1 MTRKGTSFSE
11 KQLLECGGK
20 KLDLSTPAVM
30 GVLNITPDSFYDGGK
45 NTDFKTIENSLDE
58 MIREGASIIDIGGTS
73 TRPGAP
79 EVSKK
84 LEWER
89 IEPVLRFV
97 LKTYPEMIVS
107 IDTYRSQ
114 IAEKAMEAGVH
125 IINDISGGTFDEQMI
140 PLISQSDCAF
150 VIMHIQGTPGDMQK
164 NPTYSNVVK
173 EIGDF
178 FRQQISQFEKHAF
191 ENLILDPGFGFGKTV
206 EHNFS
211 LLKNLG
217 IYREFD
223 FPLLA
228 GLSRKSMINKVLGT
242 QPASALNGTTTVNT
256 IALLNGANILRV
268 HDVKEAVE
276 AVKIVEK
283 LKKVD

>member
-45 NTDFKTIENSLDE
+45 NTDFKTIENSLEE

-114 IAEKAMEAGVH
+114 VAEKAMEAGVH

-140 PLISQSDCAF
+140 PLISQSNCAF
-150 VIMHIQGTPGDMQK
+150 VIMHIQGTPRNMQK
-164 NPTYSNVVK
+164 NPAYSNVTK
-173 EIGDF
+173 EIGNF
-178 FRQQISQFEKHAF
+178 FQQQINQFKKHGF
-191 ENLILDPGFGFGKTV
+191 DNLILDPGFGFGKTV

-228 GLSRKSMINKVLGT
+228 GLSRKSMINKILGT